1 MISSNKN
8 QPLVSICIPT
18 YNVERTIE
26 ETLSSIINQTYKNL
40 EIIVSENAST
50 DSTLTILNKFND
62 SRIKIYS
69 ASKTVTAENNFSR
82 CIELATGDYIAIF
95 HADDLY
101 TPDMVEKQVQA
112 FHDNPSI
119 GAVFTMANYI
129 DINGVIIGEHKLPFN
144 LKGKQ
149 IYSFVDIFKSILMS
163 YNFLLCPSAMVL
175 STIYKQL
182 ATFDVEKFGTS
193 SDLDMW
199 LRILKT
205 HPIAI
210 LDEKL
215 MSYRISHMQGG
226 TKYNHLRV
234 EEADFF
240 KVIDFHLSDEACT
253 KIGTLTSSLNYY
265 EFQRTDDKIQR
276 SVNYILKGQTQNAKI
291 LLRKSFPKEVF
302 LAAMNNFKKPKL
314 LAVLTFGLVLRSSTN
329 LGLEWHISN
338 VYDKYRRRK
347 SRTNP

>member
-8 QPLVSICIPT
+8 QPLVSICVPT

-69 ASKTVTAENNFSR
+69 ASKTVTAENNFNR

-101 TPDMVEKQVQA
+101 NPDMVEKQVQA

-129 DINGVIIGEHKLPFN
+129 DINGVIIGEHKLPFEP
-144 LKGKQ
+144 KGKQ
-149 IYSFVDIFKSILMS
+149 IYSFADIFRSILTS
-163 YNFLLCPSAMVL
+163 YNFLMCPSAMVRN
-175 STIYKQL
+175 TIYKQL

-199 LRILKT
+199 LRVLKT
-205 HPIAI
+205 HPITI

-226 TKYNHLRV
+226 AKYNHLRV

-240 KVIDFHLSDEACT
+240 KVIDFHLSDDACT
-253 KIGTLTSSLNYY
+253 KIGTLTSNLNYY

-276 SVNYILKGQTQNAKI
+276 AVNYILKGQKQSAKK
-291 LLRKSFPKEVF
+291 LLKKSFPKEVF
-302 LAAMNNFKKPKL
+302 LAAMSNLKKPKL
-314 LAVLTFGLVLRSSTN
+314 LAVLVFGLVLRSSTN
-329 LGLEWHISN
+329 LGLEWHIST

-347 SRTNP
+347 SRINP